1 MQIKVKTLEQH
12 GEMRPAGKSSEG
24 NVATQHVTSGKDLH
38 GACGVSG
45 PFSFVPAYINL

>member
-12 GEMRPAGKSSEG
+12 GEMRPAGKNSEE

-38 GACGVSG
+38 GACGSSDL
-45 PFSFVPAYINL
+45 FFLSLHI